1 MLDLLGSDIRS
12 DNHRHGMH
20 GDLLASQRHAD
31 DYARGDEGHRAQR
44 SASNY
49 EEEDGESDEGDAKV
63 EENVLVII
71 IIFGAP
77 QIDEVRSH
85 AAKEHVP
92 RRPKKQKQ
100 TLTGE
105 PAYLCSARA
114 NIPVL
119 RLADGAAFSVRHRV
133 LHHLELA
140 LDVHESGIAL
150 AWAHKLHTFNLTAAH
165 EAAAFLQ

>member
-1 MLDLLGSDIRS
+1 MLEVTKGTARS
-12 DNHRHGMH
+12 
-20 GDLLASQRHAD
+20 A
-31 DYARGDEGHRAQR
+31 AQAIY
-44 SASNY
+44 ASNY

-105 PAYLCSARA
+105 PAYLCAARA

>member
-1 MLDLLGSDIRS
+1 
-12 DNHRHGMH
+12 MH
-20 GDLLASQRHAD
+20 GDLLASQRHVD
-31 DYARGDEGHRAQR
+31 YYARGDAGHLAQR
-44 SASNY
+44 TASNY
-49 EEEDGESDEGDAKV
+49 EEEDCESDEGDAKV
-63 EENVLVII
+63 EENVRQNVLVII
-71 IIFGAP
+71 MFIFGAP

-105 PAYLCSARA
+105 PAYLCAARA

>member
-1 MLDLLGSDIRS
+1 MDY
-12 DNHRHGMH
+12 
-20 GDLLASQRHAD
+20 
-31 DYARGDEGHRAQR
+31 YARGDAGHLAQR
-44 SASNY
+44 TASNY
-49 EEEDGESDEGDAKV
+49 EEEDCESDEGDAKV
-63 EENVLVII
+63 EENVL
-71 IIFGAP
+71 IFSAP
-77 QIDEVRSH
+77 HIDEVRSH

-105 PAYLCSARA
+105 PAYLCAARA